1 MPSAGLSL
9 TQHLSKF
16 SQQNK
21 LWWWGIVHLQALY
34 VYETQLKVT
43 YHVIGLLLAG
53 LVAPGWYTVVSMS
66 VTKATAFDN
75 KIIDGIM
82 VCGEDGSTGMF
93 GLAGTRLALQQ
104 ADSQVGDHEL
114 VLCSWSIGIHLV
126 PRGQGSIDHLEIEGE
141 ENLSKSVIPPV
152 KKTFRTREKKKR
164 ILE

>member
-1 MPSAGLSL
+1 M
-9 TQHLSKF
+9 
-16 SQQNK
+16 
-21 LWWWGIVHLQALY
+21 HLQALY

-82 VCGEDGSTGMF
+82 VCGQDGSTGMF
-93 GLAGTRLALQQ
+93 GLAGTRLPLQQ

-114 VLCSWSIGIHLV
+114 VLGSWSIGIHLV
-126 PRGQGSIDHLEIEGE
+126 PRRQGSIDHLEIEGE
-141 ENLSKSVIPPV
+141 ENLSKSVIPLV
-152 KKTFRTREKKKR
+152 KTFRTSEQKKGS
-164 ILE
+164 